1 MPDLP
6 ADDAPQ
12 TFEGSLAQL
21 QLLVH
26 ELEEGDLG
34 LETSLARFE
43 EGVRLLRCCYGIL
56 EAAEQRIE
64 ILTGMDATG
73 NPVTEAFD
81 AAATFEGGE
90 KPAKKPG
97 RRRAGKA
104 EAPAQQEESTGDR
117 GGLDG
122 GGLF

>member
-21 QLLVH
+21 QLIVH

-43 EGVRLLRCCYGIL
+43 EGIRILRCCYRIL
-56 EAAEQRIE
+56 EAAEQKIE
-64 ILTGMDATG
+64 ILTGTDAAG
-73 NPVTEAFD
+73 NPATEAFD

-97 RRRAGKA
+97 RRRAGKS
-104 EAPAQQEESTGDR
+104 EASAQHEESTGDR
-117 GGLDG
+117 GGSDA